1 MSWSRPLPK
10 TMVLK
15 DGRELKTLADARRL
29 ILSLPKQQQDAT
41 SWQFVSEL
49 LTAAS
54 RGDRRYMKE
63 FVDQLKRVL
72 AADALL

>member
-1 MSWSRPLPK
+1 
-10 TMVLK
+10 MVLK

-49 LTAAS
+49 LAAAS
-54 RGDRRYMKE
+54 QGDRRYMKE

>member
-1 MSWSRPLPK
+1 
-10 TMVLK
+10 MVLK

>member
-1 MSWSRPLPK
+1 
-10 TMVLK
+10 MVLK
-15 DGRELKTLADARRL
+15 DVRELKTLADARRL

>member
-1 MSWSRPLPK
+1 
-10 TMVLK
+10 MVLK

-72 AADALL
+72 VADALL